1 MIGCLSFL
9 SFVVGSLCLLYA
21 GISIGVNVTEVE
33 WIVPA
38 WLIALNLV
46 GGLGNVG
53 VLAINTAT
61 ARRT

>member
-9 SFVVGSLCLLYA
+9 SFLLGSWCLLYA
-21 GISIGVNVTEVE
+21 GISIGVNVTKVE

-38 WLIALNLV
+38 WIIALNLV
-46 GGLGNVG
+46 AGLGNVG

-61 ARRT
+61 AGRA